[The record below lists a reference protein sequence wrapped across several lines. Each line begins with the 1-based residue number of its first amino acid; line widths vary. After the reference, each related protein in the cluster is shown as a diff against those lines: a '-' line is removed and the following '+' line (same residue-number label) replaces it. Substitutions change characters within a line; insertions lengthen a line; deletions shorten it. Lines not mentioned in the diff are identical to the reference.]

1 MLSLLEKIIP
11 TKLLAQG
18 LDTYYQPAQA
28 LNNSAG
34 GKDNLSLAT
43 FISPLLQN
51 FNIFIGIFSLLAM
64 IFAGVSFIQAGADTK
79 KAQQAQNMITYSVI
93 GLVLS
98 IAAFWITR
106 LLFSVFA
113 GGIF

>member
-1 MLSLLEKIIP
+1 MIQIFI
-11 TKLLAQG
+11 KLLPQVVLAQS
-18 LDTYYQPAQA
+18 LDTYYEPAKA
-28 LNNSAG
+28 LNNAAG
-34 GKDNLSLAT
+34 GSANLSLAT

-51 FNIFIGIFSLLAM
+51 FNILIGVISLLAM
-64 IFAGVSFIQAGADTK
+64 IIAGLTFIQAGADTK

-106 LLFSVFA
+106 LLFDVFA

>member
-1 MLSLLEKIIP
+1 MISLLQKLIP
-11 TKLLAQG
+11 TTVLAQA
-18 LDTYYQPAQA
+18 LDTYYEPAKA
-28 LNNSAG
+28 LNNSVGGAG
-34 GKDNLSLAT
+34 NLSLAT
-43 FISPLLQN
+43 FISPILQN
-51 FNIFIGIFSLLAM
+51 FNILIGVTSLLAM
-64 IFAGVSFIQAGADTK
+64 IFAGVNFIQSGADTK